1 MARDSADL
9 GAEVWQSGG
18 REDCICRGERSR
30 EQDGEIDMET
40 RGASQSVY
48 PIDSESF
55 LSTRVDS
62 LTAWPEDARNH
73 AAL

>member
-9 GAEVWQSGG
+9 GAEVWQAVAG
-18 REDCICRGERSR
+18 DCICRGERSR
-30 EQDGEIDMET
+30 EQDGEIDIET

-48 PIDSESF
+48 PIDSNRFCPQECMVF
-55 LSTRVDS
+55 
-62 LTAWPEDARNH
+62 TAWPKDARNH